1 MKTAIYPGSFDPVTL
16 GHLNI
21 IKRAAQ
27 CFDRVIVCVMVNSKK
42 HGLFTPEERVELLER
57 CTARFPNVEVDFSDE
72 LLAAYAKRRKAHVV
86 VKGLRAVSDF
96 EQEVQ
101 MAVINRKLNP
111 RLETMFLASSDKYTY
126 LSSTV
131 VKEMA
136 RYGADLGEF
145 VPREIVDDVDR
156 KMRQAQEKE
165 NDYWQAV
172 WKSCWTCSLK
182 WWMRPR
188 ICPFPATS
196 ACWSGTAP
204 WI

>member
-57 CTARFPNVEVDFSDE
+57 CTARFPNVEVDSSDE

-165 NDYWQAV
+165 ND
-172 WKSCWTCSLK
+172 
-182 WWMRPR
+182 
-188 ICPFPATS
+188 
-196 ACWSGTAP
+196 
-204 WI
+204 

>member
-42 HGLFTPEERVELLER
+42 HGLFTPEERVELIRRVVAKL
-57 CTARFPNVEVDFSDE
+57 PNVEADCSSTLIAE
-72 LLAAYAKRRKAHVV
+72 YARQKRACTL

-165 NDYWQAV
+165 ND
-172 WKSCWTCSLK
+172 
-182 WWMRPR
+182 
-188 ICPFPATS
+188 
-196 ACWSGTAP
+196 
-204 WI
+204 